1 MAMLRV
7 QEALGTGLA
16 VTGSDTA
23 ISMPPTVSLRMVVRR
38 VWDDA
43 LKSLQMEHVA
53 AYITRPS
60 ISALDLHSVFAARKL
75 VSVALTLCIVVCLVL
90 ASLGNAWHQARMELV
105 LGTEDIL
112 VWVVSLGSAAQ
123 DIRGVETPLGI
134 AVSLLAARLVVS
146 TIHTWASAIYH
157 EFPRGGTLFR
167 RRDRKS
173 VV

>member
-1 MAMLRV
+1 MDNVVAMLRV

-167 RRDRKS
+167 RR
-173 VV
+173 